1 MWVSKTFINKIKI
14 KEKSVALHLRYI
26 THGDAQMMLRYE
38 KENEFGTKGGKFDSV
53 ISVSSNVKYIQRMC
67 VYS

>member
-14 KEKSVALHLRYI
+14 KKNSVAIHLRYI
-26 THGDAQMMLRYE
+26 THGKMMLRYE
-38 KENEFGTKGGKFDSV
+38 RENEFGTKGGKFDSV
-53 ISVSSNVKYIQRMC
+53 ISVSYNVKYIQRMC